1 MSINSQL
8 LKSHIL
14 SGRPKI
20 SDLEKSL
27 KELETIVERMEKGEQ
42 TLEASLKDFE
52 RGNVLA
58 AACRASL
65 EEAEQRIEKLVE
77 KSGGFERE
85 PFEPEE

>member
-1 MSINSQL
+1 MARSA
-8 LKSHIL
+8 K
-14 SGRPKI
+14 PKI
-20 SDLEKSL
+20 SDFEKSL

-52 RGNVLA
+52 RGNALA

>member
-1 MSINSQL
+1 VARSE
-8 LKSHIL
+8 K
-14 SGRPKI
+14 PKI
-20 SDLEKSL
+20 SDFEKSL

-52 RGNVLA
+52 RGNALA
-58 AACRASL
+58 TACRASL